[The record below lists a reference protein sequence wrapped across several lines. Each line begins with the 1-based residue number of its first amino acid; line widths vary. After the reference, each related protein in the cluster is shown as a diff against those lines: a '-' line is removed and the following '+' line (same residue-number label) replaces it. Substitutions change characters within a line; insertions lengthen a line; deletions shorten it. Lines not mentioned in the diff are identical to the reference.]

1 MAKDFFVEASTD
13 PEVTPRRSVEREE
26 MMGLFEQAESNGV
39 EWDYVGGDESVHYD
53 TEVADDFN
61 DLPEPLR
68 NLLALIMQNQWAIN
82 AARAFYEEAV
92 SMAHYTDSAPIVP
105 FRAYYPVYAQMNVD
119 QLRAYFTLR
128 TLLRQGK
135 HPEAAPSYLFVYVF
149 ETLMQVG
156 VENAEAG
163 YEILCD
169 LRAAYPEIN
178 PMRNPYLSRW
188 IKDYVVWYELKA
200 HFADEFADAVAKNR
214 VAEGLADDRR
224 LDDDRLFDLLV
235 PHSNYRME
243 RSVFYKKNPLYA
255 RRAIAFVLRRY
266 IEQTRLACAEKK
278 GEQQENS
285 YRMFAGAVFYQ
296 PSFKKDVSV
305 DVSPTLKFVCHRGLW
320 TQVRTTSPVEAF
332 FSPQALGVVL
342 RRADA
347 LLRRAT
353 NFKPALA
360 IMPSG
365 GYPLNDAWLQKAVAD
380 WAELEAQA
388 RRERKERERREELA
402 RARQNVRIDFSR
414 LGSIRNDAQAVQA
427 ALLEG
432 AEPETMESPLATP
445 QPIERPPAAA
455 PAPAAES
462 EEAQEKAL
470 LRLLL
475 DAKDYGDYLRQ
486 LKIPQGVMM
495 ERINDRMMDELGDV
509 AIEENENGRLVVV
522 EDYRDS
528 LEAFCN
534 S

>member
-1 MAKDFFVEASTD
+1 MSHKDYDAGGYRQFDDSEDRLARYSAAMEAAKDMYAFDFVAADETEAGAN
-13 PEVTPRRSVEREE
+13 EE
-26 MMGLFEQAESNGV
+26 MG
-39 EWDYVGGDESVHYD
+39 
-53 TEVADDFN
+53 ADN
-61 DLPEPLR
+61 ADLPAPLR
-68 NLLALIMQNQWAIN
+68 RLLAQIRQNRWEIN
-82 AARAFYEEAV
+82 YARTFYEEAV

-105 FRAYYPVYAQMNVD
+105 FRAYYPVYSQMNVD

-169 LRAAYPEIN
+169 LRAAYLEIN
-178 PMRNPYLSRW
+178 PPRNPYLSRW
-188 IKDYVVWYELKA
+188 IKDYVVWYELRA
-200 HFADEFADAVAKNR
+200 HFADEFADAAAENR
-214 VAEGLADDRR
+214 VAEALADDKR
-224 LDDDRLFDLLV
+224 LDDDQLYDLLV
-235 PHSNYRME
+235 PQSNYRME
-243 RSVFYKKNPLYA
+243 KSTFYKRNPLYA
-255 RRAIAFVLRRY
+255 RSAIAFVLRRY
-266 IEQTRLACAEKK
+266 VEQTRLTCAGQEC
-278 GEQQENS
+278 GQQEIS
-285 YRMFAGAVFYQ
+285 HPMFASAVFYQ
-296 PSFKKDVSV
+296 PSFKKDASV

-320 TQVRTTSPVEAF
+320 TQVRIKSPAEAY
-332 FSPQALGVVL
+332 FSPQALGGVL

-360 IMPSG
+360 LKSSG
-365 GYPLNDAWLQKAVAD
+365 GDPLNDAWLQKAVAD
-380 WAELEAQA
+380 WAEFDAQA
-388 RRERKERERREELA
+388 RREQKERARREELA

-432 AEPETMESPLATP
+432 TEPEAPESPLAAP
-445 QPIERPPAAA
+445 QPLAPPPAAT
-455 PAPAAES
+455 PAPAVGS
-462 EEAQEKAL
+462 EEEQEKAL

-475 DAKDYGDYLRQ
+475 DAKDYGDYLRR
-486 LKIPQGVMM
+486 LKVPQGVMM
-495 ERINDRMMDELGDV
+495 ERINDRLMDELGDV

-528 LEAFCN
+528 IEAFCN
-534 S
+534 A